1 MEYLN
6 RERIEQIDPATFRN
20 RPTFPWLNIQGF
32 LTNEAYR
39 RLCETLPNVNLFE
52 PTFGIK
58 RGHGQA
64 SHDRYALQYRESLDI
79 APTWKDFIA
88 VLQGETYWSFLRQL
102 FGLPAGK
109 RLPLTLHWHYASRG
123 CSVSPHCDASRKL
136 GSHIFYFNTEEDW
149 DPRWGGQTLALDDE
163 GRFRPHSAPE
173 FDEFRGVATAEIMG
187 NQSFIFKRTNHSW
200 HGVRPLT
207 CPPEQ
212 FRKVFIVVINRLTLQ
227 VRLRRLRGKDPDG
240 Y

>member
-1 MEYLN
+1 MEYLS
-6 RERIEQIDPATFRN
+6 RERIEQIDPATFWN
-20 RPTFPWLNIQGF
+20 RPAFPWLNMQAF
-32 LTNEAYR
+32 LTDEAYR

-58 RGHGQA
+58 RGHGQV

-88 VLQGETYWSFLRQL
+88 VLQGETYWSFLRRM

-109 RLPLTLHWHYASRG
+109 RLPLTLHWHYAPRG

-173 FDEFRGVATAEIMG
+173 FDDFRGVATAEIMG

-207 CPPEQ
+207 CPPGQ
-212 FRKVFIVVINRLTLQ
+212 FRKVFIVVISRLTLQ